1 MPNGLRITVSVMM
14 VVLVVVGVVVDFMFV
29 VVIAV
34 VVVVIVAV
42 DVVVAIVV
50 VVLVVV
56 VVFVVVVVIVVIA
69 CYSCSSPASMR
80 WDHGRLNTCELGRRK
95 GDEEVANGNQD
106 STTAPWCAVGTARR
120 RLLSVARGR
129 AGACSTY

>member
-1 MPNGLRITVSVMM
+1 MM